1 MNSSPSGQPDKPVAP
16 PPPPPPLPP
25 PPSRSSGGADAPPSS
40 SSSSAAAAATTAASA
55 SSASASSSSAV
66 ATSTPSSSGS
76 SSASSSTSSS
86 NSSAGGYGK
95 NASAP
100 AFKAGGARAA
110 DGRDY
115 ARRHRR
121 DHETADD
128 EDMEEDMEVE
138 DQERDEDDEEDEEED
153 EEVEHDESPAVSP
166 GSSSRSSSGR
176 QARGASSAH
185 MDAASPVRRLPSVLR
200 PPPGHASSSVSAS
213 YTNREGQ
220 SPQSLHGGAQH
231 SAPTSQQSAPPQ
243 SQQSQYHSRDY
254 DMHHSYSSTTSRQ
267 PIYPAVSTSY
277 SPVSGANNSSA
288 DNASGNRL
296 QSAPQQHHGSYY
308 AHESME
314 RYMAQLSAQQSQR
327 DQASAVDNN
336 ARSGQKRRL
345 NQPANESSS
354 APSQSATHHSS
365 SNSSSST
372 FGGYGNGGTRNPAG
386 NASGQGGVGGG
397 AEDDDPLRFET
408 RGSHG
413 PRDEMRY
420 ETWTSKQLR
429 KKCSHLKLRG
439 LKNVKKHV
447 MVEALYR
454 YYRNQR
460 QKDAADSSDGK
471 GGAPSSS
478 QLQTSAINSSNDQQS
493 NVSSTTGNRYNEAYT
508 QRYDHGPSGV
518 GASFGSSSN
527 SNGTTR
533 ARSSAGN
540 PAAVSNS
547 SGAALLSSR
556 KVSSHSYSVSSRT
569 SSAAGYGRTQG
580 DEEAKMNSV
589 DNEVRITSDDV
600 MRLVDVILSP
610 EFVDRLATELSRWQ
624 FWVDVREK
632 YIALLS
638 LNAGGAANGTASG
651 DLLHRLPLSYSRNA
665 KWSSM
670 QLWEMWKE
678 LTFAYTKACFEF
690 TAAGMTRASDRDYI
704 QFCEGRPDVYY
715 LHQRLHA
722 RPDLLHLI
730 KSNEY
735 IEEKLSDASDSIVSN
750 DKSAAATALMGVAS
764 PSPRA
769 HKRFKRIAPGATGN
783 ASGYAPSGT
792 SGGTSAITAATVA
805 AGGRPGSASAA
816 VAEAANAGGMVG
828 VQSGNSSGPVV
839 GSNPK
844 GSGHVPPAGAVVKPR
859 TSSAANT
866 QYRLTTTGVAVNGE
880 SPNGQ
885 EEGSTENSETT
896 GEDGSIE
903 KSNNSNSSSTSMDSA
918 RREALAEQKYFGLL
932 LQNFEAIFESL
943 HNKKVLLAALRKDSN
958 APDHLIADLHDDIHV
973 LSALKKEFRT
983 KLRQTLE

>member
-1 MNSSPSGQPDKPVAP
+1 MHH
-16 PPPPPPLPP
+16 
-25 PPSRSSGGADAPPSS
+25 
-40 SSSSAAAAATTAASA
+40 TY
-55 SSASASSSSAV
+55 
-66 ATSTPSSSGS
+66 
-76 SSASSSTSSS
+76 S
-86 NSSAGGYGK
+86 NSS
-95 NASAP
+95 
-100 AFKAGGARAA
+100 
-110 DGRDY
+110 
-115 ARRHRR
+115 
-121 DHETADD
+121 
-128 EDMEEDMEVE
+128 
-138 DQERDEDDEEDEEED
+138 
-153 EEVEHDESPAVSP
+153 
-166 GSSSRSSSGR
+166 
-176 QARGASSAH
+176 
-185 MDAASPVRRLPSVLR
+185 
-200 PPPGHASSSVSAS
+200 
-213 YTNREGQ
+213 
-220 SPQSLHGGAQH
+220 
-231 SAPTSQQSAPPQ
+231 
-243 SQQSQYHSRDY
+243 
-254 DMHHSYSSTTSRQ
+254 SRQ
-267 PIYPAVSTSY
+267 PMYPPTSY
-277 SPVSGANNSSA
+277 SPVSAANNMGPDTSSS
-288 DNASGNRL
+288 NGRL
-296 QSAPQQHHGSYY
+296 QSTQPPHHGAYY
-308 AHESME
+308 G
-314 RYMAQLSAQQSQR
+314 YMAQLTAQQAQR
-327 DQASAVDNN
+327 EQASAVESNV
-336 ARSGQKRRL
+336 RSGQKRRL
-345 NQPANESSS
+345 NQSTNESSS
-354 APSQSATHHSS
+354 APAPSATHHSS

-372 FGGYGNGGTRNPAG
+372 FGGYGNGSSRNSSG
-386 NASGQGGVGGG
+386 NVGGTSAMNG
-397 AEDDDPLRFET
+397 GGDDDDPLRFET

-460 QKDAADSSDGK
+460 QKDGADTSTNDGK
-471 GGAPSSS
+471 SKTSGPSSS
-478 QLQTSAINSSNDQQS
+478 TSAQLPSTAMANNSSNSMNDQQS
-493 NVSSTTGNRYNEAYT
+493 NINASVGGSRYNEPYAT
-508 QRYDHGPSGV
+508 RYEHSGA
-518 GASFGSSSN
+518 GAGTSFGSSSGN
-527 SNGTTR
+527 TSGGMR
-533 ARSSAGN
+533 VRSSASN
-540 PAAVSNS
+540 PTNVSNS
-547 SGAALLSSR
+547 AGAPLIASR
-556 KVSSHSYSVSSRT
+556 KSSSHSYSVSSRT
-569 SSAAGYGRTQG
+569 SSAAGYHRAAV

-589 DNEVRITSDDV
+589 DHEVRITSDDV

-638 LNAGGAANGTASG
+638 LNAGATSNGGASS

-690 TAAGMTRASDRDYI
+690 TAAGASDRDYI

-750 DKSAAATALMGVAS
+750 EKNAAATALMGVAS
-764 PSPRA
+764 PSQRA
-769 HKRFKRIAPGATGN
+769 HKRFKRIAPGASSGGGGYAVSS
-783 ASGYAPSGT
+783 ASGAASGM
-792 SGGTSAITAATVA
+792 TAATIAASGRPGAASATVGEDNSAVGMGGVPSGAGSGAVGGSNPGGGGHVAA
-805 AGGRPGSASAA
+805 AGGG
-816 VAEAANAGGMVG
+816 
-828 VQSGNSSGPVV
+828 
-839 GSNPK
+839 
-844 GSGHVPPAGAVVKPR
+844 VKPR
-859 TSSAANT
+859 SSSAANA

-903 KSNNSNSSSTSMDSA
+903 KSNNSNSSSTSVDSA

-943 HNKKVLLAALRKDSN
+943 HNKKVLLAALRKDNN